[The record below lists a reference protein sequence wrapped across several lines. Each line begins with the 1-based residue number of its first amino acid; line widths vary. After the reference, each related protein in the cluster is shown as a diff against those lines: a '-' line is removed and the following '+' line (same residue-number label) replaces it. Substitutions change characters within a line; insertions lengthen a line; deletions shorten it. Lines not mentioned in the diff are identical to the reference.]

1 MEPETW
7 LTALFDKFLA
17 GPANTVLA
25 WVGLKAAD
33 PAHPWA
39 DYVTM
44 ELLVALIVVVVFA
57 LLRRRLSPDRPGVF
71 QHCFELMYDFLAGQ
85 TDEVVGPRGREY
97 LAFFGTIFIFVL
109 FANLLGAIPSLES
122 PTMYVPVP
130 LGCAMATFLYYNV
143 IGIGLQGPL
152 GYLKHFFG
160 PAPALAVLMFP
171 IEVIS
176 NCARLLSLTVR
187 LYANMFAGEQ
197 VILAFTGLV
206 PLILPLPFMGL
217 HIFVAFLQAYV
228 FALLTMVY
236 VSDVLPHAAE
246 HQQRADS
253 LQCEPGGPPG
263 HAVEPP
269 PEGAHS

>member
-171 IEVIS
+171 IEVVS
-176 NCARLLSLTVR
+176 HLARLLSLTVR

-197 VILAFTGLV
+197 VTLV
-206 PLILPLPFMGL
+206 FINLTKLVAPVIFMGL
-217 HIFVAFLQAYV
+217 HMFVGIIQAYI
-228 FALLTMVY
+228 FMLLAMVY
-236 VSDVLPHAAE
+236 V
-246 HQQRADS
+246 
-253 LQCEPGGPPG
+253 GG
-263 HAVEPP
+263 AVS
-269 PEGAHS
+269 HDH